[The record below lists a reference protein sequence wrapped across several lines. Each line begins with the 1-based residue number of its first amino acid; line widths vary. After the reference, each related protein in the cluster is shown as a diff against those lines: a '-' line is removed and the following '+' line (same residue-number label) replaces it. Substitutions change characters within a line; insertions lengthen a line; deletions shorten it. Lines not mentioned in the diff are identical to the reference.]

1 MVLLPWMSTVIGRGP
16 KPFYGKE
23 PHKLLWASLQAARG
37 KITVS
42 GISIRLNYCV
52 IFKPSTQFTNMAAGR
67 ITQAGG
73 PRVDTPGLGGRGRRS
88 EQINRLI

>member
-1 MVLLPWMSTVIGRGP
+1 MSVRDLAQLLTKKM
-16 KPFYGKE
+16 
-23 PHKLLWASLQAARG
+23 
-37 KITVS
+37 
-42 GISIRLNYCV
+42 CV
-52 IFKPSTQFTNMAAGR
+52 CMCVCVCVCVCVQFTNMAAGR